1 MVSNKIKI
9 KKNERLKGLEKKYYK
24 AQKRSFTV
32 ALKIIDSG
40 IPENSKKKLSAPK
53 TCDACDVTK
62 NRSHG
67 FFIVI
72 V

>member
-1 MVSNKIKI
+1 MVSNKKKN
-9 KKNERLKGLEKKYYK
+9 KKNERLKGLEKNYYK

-32 ALKIIDSG
+32 ALKIIDSE
-40 IPENSKKKLSAPK
+40 IPENSKKKLAAPK
-53 TCDACDVTK
+53 TCDVTK